1 MKVIIQDEGNVEV
14 ITDAFKIEIKETD
27 KNIQIQVLDFDTE
40 RQHPWHIIQSQ
51 TIEKK
56 REHSRDILT
65 HVREEIDND

>member
-14 ITDAFKIEIKETD
+14 ITDAFKIEVKETD
-27 KNIQIQVLDFDTE
+27 ENIQIQILDFDMD
-40 RQHPWHIIQSQ
+40 RQHHWHIIQCQ

-56 REHSRDILT
+56 REHSRNILT